1 MNINNFIDSISRL
14 ENRIEQTIENNHI
27 AIAKITIGLINLSL
41 ALLTDELQDK
51 KLSEA
56 SKTLDYVFIGFS
68 SLFSLALCHVVEND
82 REWGVD

>member
-51 KLSEA
+51 KLSET

-68 SLFSLALCHVVEND
+68 SLFSLVLCNVVENE